1 MAICRNCGLPK
12 LKGGAKPSRT
22 EYFDLVSESY
32 RESAAKD
39 VNGWSL
45 VAESPTIKIYNKGS
59 DMVVSIRGTKDSE
72 DAKADSMI
80 PFNSLEKSSRFQKDF
95 DFLSSFIRSN
105 PGTYYGVGHSLGG
118 AIMDLFLRKGMIQ
131 EGQSYNPAVQPQD
144 FRNTLPN
151 HRIFMDG
158 DPLYN
163 LVRMFLYQKPE
174 VIRENAS
181 VFRTLARMTP
191 IGNLAT
197 SGDYLQSH
205 KLKQFKGKGKKV
217 TYTY

>member
-1 MAICRNCGLPK
+1 
-12 LKGGAKPSRT
+12 
-22 EYFDLVSESY
+22 
-32 RESAAKD
+32 
-39 VNGWSL
+39 
-45 VAESPTIKIYNKGS
+45 
-59 DMVVSIRGTKDSE
+59 MVVSIRGTKDSE